1 MSNKTQKTIL
11 NVDPFNAVIMKIDLH
26 CHNKEQ
32 VDRAY
37 AIFENSVHTMDELV
51 EEIKKGNLR
60 GMMQNDYNRY

>member
-1 MSNKTQKTIL
+1 MSNKAQKTIL

-37 AIFENSVHTMDELV
+37 TIFENSVHTMDELV

-60 GMMQNDYNRY
+60 GMMQNDYSWY